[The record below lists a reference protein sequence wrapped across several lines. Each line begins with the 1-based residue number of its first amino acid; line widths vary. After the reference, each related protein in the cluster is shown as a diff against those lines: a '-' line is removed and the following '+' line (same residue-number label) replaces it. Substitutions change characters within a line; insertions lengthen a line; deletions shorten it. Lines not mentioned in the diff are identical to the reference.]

1 MIDPLTAAFN
11 TGVLA
16 KTVQEAA
23 RGIREHG
30 LVTSEESLADWLE
43 NMAALLSAP
52 YGMSYKILNDE
63 EESDDKT
70 PDE

>member
-30 LVTSEESLADWLE
+30 YRDTEEALADWLDQL
-43 NMAALLSAP
+43 ATSLAAP